1 MIKRQNQGGNSVR
14 AFRASKLKR
23 KLVLCTKGLNSLNS
37 GKLISTIGVSRKSIL
52 ERGMTIDLRGRLN
65 GVRRARGMV
74 EQEGGVS
81 GNTLCKKYKYSVN
94 NITTKWGIWQLKVS
108 LN

>member
-37 GKLISTIGVSRKSIL
+37 GKVISTIGVSRKSIL

-94 NITTKWGIWQLKVS
+94 NITTK
-108 LN
+108 